1 MKYLI
6 SLLQIFIFSIGCT
19 FTKVYPKSET
29 IYSSDIIES
38 KASEEIR
45 DLYLLSYDIKKENID
60 FSLNAYRG
68 KKEFVEGKVKEIF
81 RTFYGV
87 RWKSKEES
95 GLESIKISGGTRPF
109 DALAIGAIVVTGV
122 VIVLTVDIATLPI
135 RMYPVER
142 ERIINKIIHSKDSK
156 LSDID
161 LKGYQL
167 EIYNSDF
174 SKRYRFNEGKS
185 SIKIKDL
192 NLSHE
197 TLTSTHY
204 RIIAPKGNSVS
215 EGGVT
220 FSEDVINEDTL
231 KKILA
236 FNYENNL
243 INRCKKDY
251 RSSLND
257 SLFKNEIENSKFQE
271 LCKVES
277 NPDGKEILDFCK
289 CYQVLYKYHHSG

>member
-1 MKYLI
+1 MK
-6 SLLQIFIFSIGCT
+6 
-19 FTKVYPKSET
+19 
-29 IYSSDIIES
+29 
-38 KASEEIR
+38 EIR
-45 DLYLLSYDIKKENID
+45 DLYLLSYDIKKGNID
-60 FSLNAYRG
+60 FNLTAHKG

-95 GLESIKISGGTRPF
+95 GLASIKISGGTQPF
-109 DALAIGAIVVTGV
+109 DVLTIGAIVATGV
-122 VIVLTVDIATLPI
+122 VIVLTVDIATLPV
-135 RMYPVER
+135 RMYPAER
-142 ERIINKIIHSKDSK
+142 ERTINKIIYSEDSK

-174 SKRYRFNEGKS
+174 SKRYRFIEGKLS
-185 SIKIKDL
+185 VKIMDL
-192 NLSHE
+192 NISNE
-197 TLTSTHY
+197 TLASTRY
-204 RIIAPKGNSVS
+204 RIIAPKGNSVA
-215 EGGVT
+215 EGQVT
-220 FSEDVINEDTL
+220 FSEDVFSEDSL
-231 KKILA
+231 KNILA
-236 FNYENNL
+236 SNSKKNL

-251 RSSLND
+251 QSSLND

-277 NPDGKEILDFCK
+277 YPEGNGILDFCK